1 MSNSRISGLYRL
13 SVNDRIGELVK
24 RGFLSRDAAKAL
36 LDGAPLLPLSTA
48 DRMAEN
54 VIGVFGLPFGIA
66 PNFLVNDKDYVVPM
80 VVEEPSARVRIRGFG
95 DSAINLEL
103 LCWIKRPADRGLVVH
118 DLNYQLIKRFREEQI
133 EIPYP
138 QRDLHVRDLPSGNQT
153 IGT

>member
-66 PNFLVNDKDYVVPM
+66 PNFLVNDKDYLVPM
-80 VVEEPSARVRIRGFG
+80 AIEEPSVIAAASNAARMAREHGGFTATDTG
-95 DSAINLEL
+95 PNMIAQIQVVDVLHPENARTKIMEVKDEL
-103 LCWIKRPADRGLVVH
+103 LAFANEQDPILV
-118 DLNYQLIKRFREEQI
+118 
-133 EIPYP
+133 
-138 QRDLHVRDLPSGNQT
+138 
-153 IGT
+153 